1 MTGALL
7 ALLSAAGF
15 GVSDFA
21 GGLAARRVPA
31 LRVVLVSYPVALVL
45 LGTLAIVVGGPIPLG
60 AIGWG
65 LASGVALGLGGWWFY
80 AALGAGPISVVSP
93 VSAVLTAGVPVLV
106 GLLLGERPGFVAAG
120 GISLALVAVALVSR
134 GATDEDTRP
143 HRFTRKVAWLTV
155 GAGVTFGLD
164 FVFIHAAPADSGL
177 WPLAFARVA
186 AAVLVFSAAAG
197 ARELRLTTGVPLRLA
212 LLAGLSDTAANIAM
226 LLALRGSDLSLASV
240 LISLFPAVT
249 VVLAIVVLRERV
261 QRLQVVGMLAAGVA
275 VVMITAG

>member
-1 MTGALL
+1 MIGAAL

-31 LRVVLVSYPVALVL
+31 LRVVLVSYPLALVL
-45 LGTLAIVVGGPIPLG
+45 LGGLAIGVGGPIPPG

-93 VSAVLTAGVPVLV
+93 VSAVLTAGVPVV
-106 GLLLGERPGFVAAG
+106 IGLIQGERPGSVAAM
-120 GISLALVAVALVSR
+120 GIVLALVAVVLVSR
-134 GATDEDTRP
+134 QATDEDVRP

-164 FVFIHAAPADSGL
+164 FVFLHEAPADSGL
-177 WPLAFARVA
+177 WPLAFARIA
-186 AAVLVFSAAAG
+186 AAVLVFTAATGAG
-197 ARELRLTTGVPLRLA
+197 ELRLPSGGAMKLA
-212 LLAGLSDTAANIAM
+212 VLAGLSDTGANVAM
-226 LLALRGSDLSLASV
+226 LLALRGSELSLASV

-249 VVLAIVVLRERV
+249 VVLAIVLLRERV
-261 QRLQVVGMLAAGVA
+261 HRGQLVGMAAAVA
-275 VVMITAG
+275 AVAMITAG

>member
-1 MTGALL
+1 MTGAVL

-45 LGTLAIVVGGPIPLG
+45 LGTLAIGVGGPIPAG
-60 AIGWG
+60 AVGWG
-65 LASGVALGLGGWWFY
+65 FASGVALGLGGWWFY
-80 AALGAGPISVVSP
+80 AALGSGPISVVSP
-93 VSAVLTAGVPVLV
+93 ISAVLSAGVPVMV
-106 GLLLGERPGFVAAG
+106 GLAQGERPGLVAG
-120 GISLALVAVALVSR
+120 GGIVVALLAVALVSR
-134 GATDEDTRP
+134 EATDEDIRP

-164 FVFIHAAPADSGL
+164 FVFIHEAPADSGL

-186 AAVLVFSAAAG
+186 AAVLVFTAAAG
-197 ARELRLTTGVPLRLA
+197 ARELRLPAGRPLKLA
-212 LLAGLSDTAANIAM
+212 LLAGLADTAANVAM
-226 LLALRGSDLSLASV
+226 LLALRGSDLALASV

-249 VVLAIVVLRERV
+249 VLLAIVVLRERV
-261 QRLQVVGMLAAGVA
+261 HRGQVLGMALAATAVA
-275 VVMITAG
+275 MITAG

>member
-1 MTGALL
+1 MSGAVL

-15 GVSDFA
+15 GVSDFS

-45 LGTLAIVVGGPIPLG
+45 LGSLAIVVGGPIPAG

-80 AALGAGPISVVSP
+80 AALGSGPLSVVSP
-93 VSAVLTAGVPVLV
+93 VSAVLAAAVPVV
-106 GLLLGERPGFVAAG
+106 IGLIQGERPGLVAAS
-120 GISLALVAVALVSR
+120 GIVLALLAVALVSR
-134 GATDEDTRP
+134 EATDEDVRP

-155 GAGVTFGLD
+155 GTGLAFGLD
-164 FVFIHAAPADSGL
+164 FVFIHEAPADSGL

-186 AAVLVFSAAAG
+186 AAVLVLAAATG
-197 ARELRLTTGVPLRLA
+197 ARELRLPSGGPLKLA
-212 LLAGLSDTAANIAM
+212 LLAGLADAAANVAM
-226 LLALRGSDLSLASV
+226 LLALRGSDLSLVSV

-261 QRLQVVGMLAAGVA
+261 HRGQVLGMVLAGVA

>member
-1 MTGALL
+1 MTGAVL
-7 ALLSAAGF
+7 ALFSAAGF

-45 LGTLAIVVGGPIPLG
+45 LGTLAIAVGGPIPLG

-80 AALGAGPISVVSP
+80 AALGSGPISVVSP
-93 VSAVLTAGVPVLV
+93 ISAVLTAGVPVVV
-106 GLLLGERPGFVAAG
+106 GLIQGERPGPVADG
-120 GISLALVAVALVSR
+120 GIVLALLAVALVSR
-134 GATDEDTRP
+134 QATDEDIRP

-164 FVFIHAAPADSGL
+164 FVFIHEAPDDSGL

-186 AAVLVFSAAAG
+186 AAVLVFTAATG
-197 ARELRLTTGVPLRLA
+197 ARELRVPTGPPLKLA
-212 LLAGLSDTAANIAM
+212 LMAGLSDTAANVAM

-261 QRLQVVGMLAAGVA
+261 HRGQVLGMVLAAVA
-275 VVMITAG
+275 VAMITAR

>member
-1 MTGALL
+1 M
-7 ALLSAAGF
+7 
-15 GVSDFA
+15 
-21 GGLAARRVPA
+21 
-31 LRVVLVSYPVALVL
+31 
-45 LGTLAIVVGGPIPLG
+45 
-60 AIGWG
+60 
-65 LASGVALGLGGWWFY
+65 
-80 AALGAGPISVVSP
+80 
-93 VSAVLTAGVPVLV
+93 
-106 GLLLGERPGFVAAG
+106 
-120 GISLALVAVALVSR
+120 
-134 GATDEDTRP
+134 
-143 HRFTRKVAWLTV
+143 
-155 GAGVTFGLD
+155 D

-197 ARELRLTTGVPLRLA
+197 AGELRLTTGVPLRLA

>member
-1 MTGALL
+1 MTGAVL
-7 ALLSAAGF
+7 AVLSAAGF

-31 LRVVLVSYPVALVL
+31 LRVVLVSYPLALVL
-45 LGTLAIVVGGPIPLG
+45 LGTLAIVVGAPIPLG

-93 VSAVLTAGVPVLV
+93 ISAVLTAGVPVGV
-106 GLLLGERPGFVAAG
+106 GFVMGERPGPVADG
-120 GISLALVAVALVSR
+120 GIVLALLAVVLVSR
-134 GATDEDTRP
+134 QATDEDIRP

-164 FVFIHAAPADSGL
+164 FVFIHEAPDDSGL

-186 AAVLVFSAAAG
+186 AAVLVFTAATG
-197 ARELRLTTGVPLRLA
+197 ARELHVPTGRPLKLA
-212 LLAGLSDTAANIAM
+212 LVAGLSDTAANVAM
-226 LLALRGSDLSLASV
+226 LLALRASDLSLASV

-261 QRLQVVGMLAAGVA
+261 HRGQVLGMVLAAVA
-275 VVMITAG
+275 VAMITAR